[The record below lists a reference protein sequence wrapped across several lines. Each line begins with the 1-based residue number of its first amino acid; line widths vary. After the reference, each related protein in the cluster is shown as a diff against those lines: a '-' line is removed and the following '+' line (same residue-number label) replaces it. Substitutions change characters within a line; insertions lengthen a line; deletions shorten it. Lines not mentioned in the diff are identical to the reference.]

1 MNDSKPR
8 GFAALTPEQRRE
20 IARKGGKRAHAL
32 GRAHR
37 FDSEAASAAG
47 KIPHQRGTAYRPKK
61 KEEREQP
68 APTAAPAIVE
78 REALAPETTERLPTE
93 SSG

>member
-1 MNDSKPR
+1 MNEHKPR
-8 GFAALTPEQRRE
+8 GFAALSPEQRRE

-61 KEEREQP
+61 KEEPPPSAEP
-68 APTAAPAIVE
+68 AVPPLEVV
-78 REALAPETTERLPTE
+78 PGETQEP
-93 SSG
+93 

>member
-68 APTAAPAIVE
+68 VVVAPVIVE
-78 REALAPETTERLPTE
+78 PEVLAPETPESLRTE
-93 SSG
+93 SRG

>member
-1 MNDSKPR
+1 MNDHKPR
-8 GFAALTPEQRRE
+8 GFAALSPEQRRE

-61 KEEREQP
+61 KDEQP
-68 APTAAPAIVE
+68 TVTPPAAPVE
-78 REALAPETTERLPTE
+78 LAPETQEPLTTD
-93 SSG
+93 STG

>member
-1 MNDSKPR
+1 MNESKPR

-61 KEEREQP
+61 KEEREQVVE
-68 APTAAPAIVE
+68 AAPPVIVE
-78 REALAPETTERLPTE
+78 REVLAPETAERVPTE

>member
-61 KEEREQP
+61 KEEREQ
-68 APTAAPAIVE
+68 AAATAAPAIVSG
-78 REALAPETTERLPTE
+78 EALAPETPERLPTE